1 LWQYDVRRIFG
12 VVLRLSHR
20 DLGDALEL
28 VHAASS
34 SDGSEPFPQPAV
46 DLLARVVPGEF
57 VGYYEWDNQARYRPM
72 TAVEFPVV
80 SVPPDVA
87 EARMAYCSSY
97 PLSIL
102 LRTSET
108 RALKIS
114 DFVSLRDL
122 HRLDYYDSVLR
133 PFRIEHQM
141 RLWLSAPAGI
151 SRVFYFSRRSA
162 EGDFGERDR
171 SLLELLRPFLV
182 AIRERFEL
190 RQAATPA
197 NGAALTER
205 EAEILHWV
213 ARGKTNQ
220 EIASLLFVSPHTV
233 RKHLENA
240 YEKLGVHTRTAAIAR
255 AFAHRN

>member
-1 LWQYDVRRIFG
+1 
-12 VVLRLSHR
+12 VVARLSHR
-20 DLGDALEL
+20 DLRNVLEF
-28 VHAASS
+28 VHVASS
-34 SDGSEPFPQPAV
+34 GQGSDPFPQQAV
-46 DLLARVVPGEF
+46 DLLARVVPAEF
-57 VGYYEWDNQARYRPM
+57 TGYYEWDNQARYRPIR
-72 TAVEFPVV
+72 AVEFPVV
-80 SVPPDVA
+80 SVPPEVA
-87 EARMAYCSSY
+87 EARMEYCGSY

-102 LRTSET
+102 VRRSET

-114 DFVSLRDL
+114 DFVSLREL

-151 SRVFYFSRRSA
+151 SRVFYFSRRGA
-162 EGDFGERDR
+162 QGDFGERDS

-182 AIRERFEL
+182 AIRERSEL
-190 RQAATPA
+190 RQAATLT
-197 NGAALTER
+197 NGASLTER

>member
-1 LWQYDVRRIFG
+1 MRRLAAIRRSSYLR
-12 VVLRLSHR
+12 VVASLSHR
-20 DLGDALEL
+20 DLRNALEL

-34 SDGSEPFPQPAV
+34 VHGSDPFPQPSV
-46 DLLARVVPGEF
+46 DLLARVVPAEF
-57 VGYYEWDNQARYRPM
+57 IGYYEWDNQARYRPIR
-72 TAVEFPVV
+72 AVEFPVV
-80 SVPPDVA
+80 SVPPEVA
-87 EARMAYCSSY
+87 EARMEYCRSY

-102 LRTSET
+102 VRRSET

-114 DFVSLRDL
+114 DFVSLREL
-122 HRLDYYDSVLR
+122 HRLDYYDSVLQ

-151 SRVFYFSRRSA
+151 SRVFYFSRRGA
-162 EGDFGERDR
+162 HGDFGERDS

-190 RQAATPA
+190 RQAATLT
-197 NGAALTER
+197 NGASLTER

-233 RKHLENA
+233 RKHLE
-240 YEKLGVHTRTAAIAR
+240 KRL
-255 AFAHRN
+255 

>member
-1 LWQYDVRRIFG
+1 VA
-12 VVLRLSHR
+12 RLSYR
-20 DLGDALEL
+20 DLRNALEF

-34 SDGSEPFPQPAV
+34 GHGSDPFPQPAV
-46 DLLARVVPGEF
+46 DLLARVIPAELI
-57 VGYYEWDNQARYRPM
+57 GYYEWDDQARFRPI
-72 TAVEFPVV
+72 TSVEFPVV
-80 SVPPDVA
+80 PVPPEVA

-102 LRTSET
+102 LRKSET

-114 DFVSLRDL
+114 DFVSLREL
-122 HRLDYYDSVLR
+122 HRLDYFDSVLR

-141 RLWLSAPAGI
+141 RLWLSAPAGV
-151 SRVFYFSRRSA
+151 SRVFYFSRRGGQ
-162 EGDFGERDR
+162 GDFGERDR

-190 RQAATPA
+190 RQAATPT
-197 NGAALTER
+197 NGASLTER

-213 ARGKTNQ
+213 ACGKTNQ
-220 EIASLLFVSPHTV
+220 EIASLLFLSPHTV

-255 AFAHRN
+255 AFARRN

>member
-1 LWQYDVRRIFG
+1 VA
-12 VVLRLSHR
+12 RLSYR
-20 DLGDALEL
+20 DLRNALEF

-34 SDGSEPFPQPAV
+34 SHDSDPFPQPAV
-46 DLLARVVPGEF
+46 TLLARVITADF
-57 VGYYEWDNQARYRPM
+57 TGYYEWDNQARFRPI
-72 TAVEFPVV
+72 TSVEFPVV
-80 SVPPDVA
+80 PVATEVA
-87 EARMAYCSSY
+87 EARMEYCSSY

-102 LRTSET
+102 RRRSET

-122 HRLDYYDSVLR
+122 HRLDYYDAVLR
-133 PFRIEHQM
+133 PLGIEHQM
-141 RLWLSAPAGI
+141 RLWLSAPVGI
-151 SRVFYFSRRSA
+151 SRVFYFSRQRA
-162 EGDFGERDR
+162 QGDFDERDR

-182 AIRERFEL
+182 ATRERFEL
-190 RQAATPA
+190 RQAATPTK
-197 NGAALTER
+197 GGSLTER

-220 EIASLLFVSPHTV
+220 EIASLLFVSRHTV

-240 YEKLGVHTRTAAIAR
+240 YDKLGVHTRTAAIAR